1 MNWPPQALAL
11 GIDIGGTKVAAGL
24 VDQSGR
30 LHHHLQTPTPAQEG
44 PDAILEAALGAA
56 REVLSRTGRTV
67 LSCGVATAGTVDQTG
82 HILTATALLRD
93 WAGTDVGG
101 YLRNALDLPVTVRN
115 DVHAAGLA
123 EARVGAARGAR
134 TALMIAI
141 GTGIGG
147 AILVNGNVENGRTG
161 TAGSLGHMPAP
172 SSSGRLCSC
181 GAPDHLEA
189 LASGPAIEDAYQSR
203 TGRKLDLRAIG
214 ALASEGS
221 QFAQDV
227 LTAAGTMVGRVLA
240 GAANAIDPD
249 VVVIGGGVSK
259 LGALLM
265 DPMTRVYR
273 REALPGPA
281 TCRIEIAALGP
292 HSGLVGAA
300 LDAIAHDGRDRASP
314 GWAWPRRSR
323 NNASPP
329 DALETR

>member
-1 MNWPPQALAL
+1 MSWPPEALAL

-44 PDAILEAALGAA
+44 PDAILAAALGEA
-56 REVLSRTGRTV
+56 RAVLSVTGRPV
-67 LSCGVATAGTVDQTG
+67 RSCGVATAGTVDHTG
-82 HILTATALLRD
+82 RILTATALLRG

-101 YLRNALDLPVTVRN
+101 YLRNVLDLPVTVLN

-147 AILVNGNVENGRTG
+147 AILVDGDVENGRTG

-181 GAPDHLEA
+181 GSPDHLEA
-189 LASGPAIEDAYQSR
+189 HASGPAIEDAYLSQ
-203 TGRKLDLRAIG
+203 TGKRLGLKAIG
-214 ALASEGS
+214 ALAREGN
-221 QFAQDV
+221 QFAQNV
-227 LTAAGTMVGRVLA
+227 LTAAGTMAGRVLA

-249 VVVIGGGVSK
+249 VIVIGGGVCN

-265 DPMTRVYR
+265 LPISLAYR
-273 REALPGPA
+273 QEALPGPA
-281 TCRIEIAALGP
+281 TCPIEIAALGP
-292 HSGLVGAA
+292 HAGLIGAA
-300 LDAIAHDGRDRASP
+300 LNAIA
-314 GWAWPRRSR
+314 
-323 NNASPP
+323 
-329 DALETR
+329 ET

>member
-1 MNWPPQALAL
+1 MTGPAEVLAL

-24 VDQSGR
+24 VDQRGR
-30 LHHHLQTPTPAQEG
+30 LHHHLQVPTPAQEG
-44 PDAILEAALGAA
+44 PDAILSAALMAA
-56 REVLSRTGRTV
+56 RAVLSATDTPVR
-67 LSCGVATAGTVDQTG
+67 SCGVATAGTVDRMGQ
-82 HILTATALLRD
+82 ILTATALLRD
-93 WAGTDVGG
+93 WAGADVGV

-123 EARVGAARGAR
+123 EAQVGAARGAR
-134 TALMIAI
+134 TALMMAI

-147 AILVNGNVENGRTG
+147 AIVVNGAIANGRTG
-161 TAGSLGHMPAP
+161 SAGSLGHLPAP
-172 SSSGRLCSC
+172 SCTGRLCSC

-203 TGRKLDLRAIG
+203 TGRRLGLRAIG
-214 ALASEGS
+214 ALASEGN
-221 QFAQDV
+221 QFARDV
-227 LTAAGTMVGRVLA
+227 LTDAGIMVGRVLA

-249 VVVIGGGVSK
+249 VIVIGGGVSN

-265 DPMTRVYR
+265 DPITRAYR

-300 LDAIAHDGRDRASP
+300 LDAIAHDGRQPASP
-314 GWAWPRRSR
+314 GQA
-323 NNASPP
+323 AG
-329 DALETR
+329 